1 MKSIIA
7 AVCIFWICWGPQP
20 LWGTTLESQIKHP
33 TLLTAWD
40 LLKTGNKQECL
51 KKLSKFTPNPETN
64 LSFHFLYGRALEKS
78 DKALEALEHY
88 RSAYLYAPP
97 GDLKELAMLERADC
111 HLRIGQYNEAKLAYS
126 FFLGAFSKSKYLD
139 RANLGIARSL
149 TALKQMQQ
157 ALPYFEKAGEDLEA
171 IWGRAVA
178 FNRMGRFKESNDNFL
193 KGIGRDKVA
202 FLNSE
207 ELLFYYGDN
216 LHHLGK
222 GQEATT
228 YLSAEMKDPVFRKKA
243 DLNLGVIAQRTGK
256 LEEAKKYFE
265 SALGAP
271 DRLTKQEALF
281 QLAEV
286 QTGLGRKNEARQR
299 YREYLLKYP
308 DGKTA
313 EDVLI
318 KLARMDMEEG
328 RLDQAGKWM
337 KRLGQYASLKNETMQ
352 ETEQFFLKLKEKDP
366 SQIVYY
372 WKALGKK
379 FTDKSRETFLLTI
392 LDSLKGSGRP
402 YLDLLQW
409 LSVNGSE
416 SAKLRSR
423 LSLTHY
429 QAETGNLDAAL
440 AGFKSFKDNKSQV
453 SSDEILRLEAKILL
467 QKGEYRAAWDC
478 LHSLKKVVLQDLP
491 LMEETVSWA
500 KDRARAIDFYDK
512 AVQRLGGNADS
523 YLKLGDLFYERG
535 RTKEALMTYQKA
547 LEKDPL
553 NEWGLFRAASL
564 SNGAEAQQ
572 LLERVKKGNSLLGR
586 LAEISLKEK
595 EAARKIGEMF

>member
-1 MKSIIA
+1 
-7 AVCIFWICWGPQP
+7 
-20 LWGTTLESQIKHP
+20 
-33 TLLTAWD
+33 
-40 LLKTGNKQECL
+40 
-51 KKLSKFTPNPETN
+51 
-64 LSFHFLYGRALEKS
+64 
-78 DKALEALEHY
+78 
-88 RSAYLYAPP
+88 
-97 GDLKELAMLERADC
+97 
-111 HLRIGQYNEAKLAYS
+111 
-126 FFLGAFSKSKYLD
+126 
-139 RANLGIARSL
+139 
-149 TALKQMQQ
+149 
-157 ALPYFEKAGEDLEA
+157 
-171 IWGRAVA
+171 
-178 FNRMGRFKESNDNFL
+178 
-193 KGIGRDKVA
+193 
-202 FLNSE
+202 
-207 ELLFYYGDN
+207 
-216 LHHLGK
+216 
-222 GQEATT
+222 
-228 YLSAEMKDPVFRKKA
+228 
-243 DLNLGVIAQRTGK
+243 
-256 LEEAKKYFE
+256 
-265 SALGAP
+265 
-271 DRLTKQEALF
+271 
-281 QLAEV
+281 
-286 QTGLGRKNEARQR
+286 
-299 YREYLLKYP
+299 
-308 DGKTA
+308 
-313 EDVLI
+313 
-318 KLARMDMEEG
+318 
-328 RLDQAGKWM
+328 
-337 KRLGQYASLKNETMQ
+337 MQ